1 MTILLVAGSP
11 SAQSRSSALLQHI
24 GAALTTQDVD
34 VEEIHIR
41 TLPAQALLNADVA
54 HPALA
59 AAIAQVARSQA
70 VVFATPIYKAAY
82 SGVLKTFLDL
92 LPQNALA
99 GKRVLPLATGGSAH
113 HMLALDYALRPVLQ
127 SLAAQHVL
135 SGVYA
140 TDTQFTKDGDTYRV
154 SLETVARLDDAITAL
169 LPARR
174 SVATERFELA
184 SLGNVLAERCPV

>member
-11 SAQSRSSALLQHI
+11 SSQSRSSALLQHI
-24 GAALTTQDVD
+24 GAALATQDID

-82 SGVLKTFLDL
+82 SGVLKTFLDRDTTVSTII
-92 LPQNALA
+92 LPTL
-99 GKRVLPLATGGSAH
+99 K
-113 HMLALDYALRPVLQ
+113 Y
-127 SLAAQHVL
+127 
-135 SGVYA
+135 GV
-140 TDTQFTKDGDTYRV
+140 TLIC
-154 SLETVARLDDAITAL
+154 LE
-169 LPARR
+169 P
-174 SVATERFELA
+174 
-184 SLGNVLAERCPV
+184 G